1 MSRIDKFQHLIDYLS
16 DDKTLRGLI
25 TRYIVRAYIN
35 NIDGFFI
42 HKIDHNKEINKL
54 FINFTETV
62 SEMEYDKLDDFLL
75 NGGLEK
81 FIQLIKSLD
90 DYELLCCYD
99 GQLCQYYS

>member
-25 TRYIVRAYIN
+25 TRYIVILYIQ
-35 NIDGFFI
+35 NIDSFFTCKMD
-42 HKIDHNKEINKL
+42 HDKENNKPFID
-54 FINFTETV
+54 FIESV
-62 SEMEYDKLDDFLL
+62 SEIKYDERDDFLL
-75 NGGLEK
+75 NGGLKK
-81 FIQLIKSLD
+81 FIQLIKSLN

>member
-1 MSRIDKFQHLIDYLS
+1 MPRIDKFQHLIDYLS

-25 TRYIVRAYIN
+25 TRSIAILYIN
-35 NIDGFFI
+35 NTDDFFTC
-42 HKIDHNKEINKL
+42 KMDHSKENNKL
-54 FINFTETV
+54 FIDFIESV
-62 SEMEYDKLDDFLL
+62 SEIKYDERDDFLL

-81 FIQLIKSLD
+81 FIQLIKLLD